1 MSKSKHNGIDPE
13 ELVKEYGID
22 TVRLYILF
30 AAPPDQDILWDAKS
44 KSSSVVFFLVW
55 YILNTKLKQFLLP
68 KFFEQLNK
76 KDTILM
82 FLLKEKSQ
90 NYDREAGLQDYRKQ
104 FTSLKLK
111 KSMSEKHVSNDTL
124 LWNSKSANLD
134 LIFCLF
140 FFFF

>member
-22 TVRLYILF
+22 TIRLYILF

-44 KSSSVVFFLVW
+44 KSNSVVFFLVW

-90 NYDREAGLQDYRKQ
+90 NYDREADLQDYRKQ

-111 KSMSEKHVSNDTL
+111 KKYVWKACLKWYFTL
-124 LWNSKSANLD
+124 K
-134 LIFCLF
+134 
-140 FFFF
+140 